1 MPKIKIGMKV
11 LIVDDEI
18 AVHELLQYILP
29 LEGYEIVQ
37 VYNGMEA
44 CRVLERQQVDVVL
57 TDIHM
62 PVMSGFELIDYL
74 QLHQPAVSI
83 VVMDS
88 YPGCFHEQCSSVQ
101 VDAIVPKPFDI
112 NEIRQVL
119 SSLEINGQRRI
130 TA

>member
-1 MPKIKIGMKV
+1 MKV

-18 AVHELLQYILP
+18 AVHELLQCVLP
-29 LEGYEIVQ
+29 LEGYEV
-37 VYNGMEA
+37 VRAYNGMEA
-44 CRVLERQQVDVVL
+44 CRVLEGQHVDVML

-62 PVMSGFELIDYL
+62 PVMSGFELIEYVQSHL
-74 QLHQPAVSI
+74 PAIAI

-88 YPGCFHEQCSSVQ
+88 YPGCFSERESTVN

-112 NEIRQVL
+112 NDIRQAL
-119 SSLEINGQRRI
+119 SALEIGERRRI

>member
-1 MPKIKIGMKV
+1 MIGMKV

-18 AVHELLQYILP
+18 AVHELLQCVLP
-29 LEGYEIVQ
+29 LEGFEVVQ
-37 VYNGMEA
+37 AYNGMEA

-74 QLHQPAVSI
+74 QLHQPAVAI
-83 VVMDS
+83 IVMDS
-88 YPGCFHEQCSSVQ
+88 YPGCFYERQSSAQ

-119 SSLEINGQRRI
+119 SSLKINEQRRLK
-130 TA
+130 T